1 MAEPVR
7 KLPAYRR
14 RSGPGRAGALAELA
28 TRQEGVVGRQQ
39 LLRLGFTSS
48 SIQRLITAKHL
59 HGLHDGVYA
68 VGHPVVSVRGRWIA
82 ALIAGGPGA
91 VLSHGTA
98 AAVWD
103 LRESVGSQI
112 HVTAGRGHGP
122 RAGIRFHRAGS
133 MHPEDRTRRAGL
145 PVTSVARLMLDLA
158 ADTPP
163 PQLGRLVERTE
174 RLRLYDALAIERV
187 LSRAGGHRG
196 RRPLR
201 QVIGRQAGPPPDT
214 RSNLERRFLD
224 LCVQGS
230 LPRPALNVTV
240 AGFEVDAVWL
250 AERLVVELDGYAF
263 HRTRRTFE
271 ADRIRDAALQLAG
284 YRVLRITHRRLDSE
298 PAAVLEA
305 VRTLLAEARACSA
318 TSSGR

>member
-7 KLPAYRR
+7 RLPAYRR
-14 RSGPGRAGALAELA
+14 RSGPVRAEALADLA
-28 TRQEGVVGRQQ
+28 TTQEGIVGRQQ

-103 LRESVGSQI
+103 LRESVGSQV

-122 RAGIRFHRAGS
+122 RAGIRFHRARS
-133 MHPEDRTRRAGL
+133 MHLEDRARRAGL
-145 PVTSVARLMLDLA
+145 PVTSVARLLLDLA
-158 ADTPP
+158 AETPP
-163 PQLGRLVERTE
+163 AQLGRLVERTE
-174 RLRLYDALAIERV
+174 RLRLYDGLAIERV

-196 RRPLR
+196 RRPLEAAADER
-201 QVIGRQAGPPPDT
+201 DPPPDT
-214 RSNLERRFLD
+214 RSELEARFLD
-224 LCVQGS
+224 LILEGG
-230 LPRPALNVTV
+230 LPRPALNVMV
-240 AGFEVDAVWL
+240 AGYEVDVLWPAQRVI
-250 AERLVVELDGYAF
+250 VELDGFEF
-263 HRTRRTFE
+263 HRTRDAFE
-271 ADRIRDAALQLAG
+271 RDRIRDAALQLAG
-284 YRVLRITHRRLDSE
+284 YVVLRVTFRRLGSDSE
-298 PAAVLEA
+298 ALLGTLRSLIAPRPPARL
-305 VRTLLAEARACSA
+305 T
-318 TSSGR
+318 